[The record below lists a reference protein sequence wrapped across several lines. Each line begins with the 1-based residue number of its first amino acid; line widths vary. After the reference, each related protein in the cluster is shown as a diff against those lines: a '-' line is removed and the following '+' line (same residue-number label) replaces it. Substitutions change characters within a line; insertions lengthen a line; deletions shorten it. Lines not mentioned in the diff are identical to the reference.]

1 MTNNTQNNPPPKQLP
16 SPSPLIDWFRL
27 AAHPA
32 TVRRALVT
40 ALIVGA
46 LLIAINHGA
55 AIISGQVTRTRIFQM
70 CLTVL
75 VPYIVSTVSSV
86 STRRELRAGKKSDEQ
101 RSPKS

>member
-1 MTNNTQNNPPPKQLP
+1 MP
-16 SPSPLIDWFRL
+16 SPSKSSFADWLRL

-40 ALIVGA
+40 ALIVGFV
-46 LLIAINHGA
+46 LIAINDGP
-55 AIISGQVTRTRIFQM
+55 AILAGQLNRQRIIQM

-86 STRRELRAGKKSDEQ
+86 ATRRELASKNPVSSKDKAG
-101 RSPKS
+101 SP